1 MTSPARKSDAKRKA
15 RHNRAGKRRKRM
27 LAREGSTLSAEK
39 LFELKKD

>member
-15 RHNRAGKRRKRM
+15 RHDRAGKRRKRL

-39 LFELKKD
+39 LFAVQKD